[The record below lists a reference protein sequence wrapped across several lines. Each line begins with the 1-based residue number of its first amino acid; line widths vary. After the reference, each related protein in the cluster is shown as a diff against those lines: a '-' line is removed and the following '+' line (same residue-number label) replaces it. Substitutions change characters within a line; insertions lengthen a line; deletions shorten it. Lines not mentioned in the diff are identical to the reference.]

1 MDKGTRRN
9 ILKTGYPRQRAVA
22 ACLTCRERKRKCD
35 NLRPV
40 CSSCERIGARCE
52 YTRQDAS
59 SFDPASLQILEQLSV
74 IEGLV
79 RGIQPS
85 TSFDF
90 PTAAAI
96 SGHQEQQN
104 SPTDAHPLQNDLGPD
119 TEPIVPSLNLEA
131 SRGSNTDRLLQWP
144 IFDKVLSSL
153 PRFKFFDSNSQ
164 EVFTYLDD
172 AVRQTDAPGAHLSLT
187 SGSGSVNI
195 STDKSDIQQLVD
207 SFFQR
212 VNIKNPILSRQE
224 VEEYC
229 HQYYENGPQFNLET
243 GLVLLICALGAVAD
257 EFNPLDMGQSPVSSF
272 QTPSRL
278 ERLKLGHCYFTAS
291 EKRLGAAISR
301 VDTLSIQCLCLAGI
315 YHMYLIRPVQA
326 LRLFHA
332 AGSSLQI
339 LLSTNSQY
347 SVGGTSQLISSLF
360 WTCSKSESEILAEM
374 PLGIPA
380 LRDPPSQDSYPPP
393 QQITRDKSNKW
404 ASSEEDSWFFL
415 LSEIAL
421 RRITDQVAEI
431 VTKYIDSKIRYQQGQ
446 RIEDLVPI
454 VAEFESQVETFRQ
467 LLPEAIRFHDVPEPA
482 STEWQQ
488 YSRGRYY
495 RVLELMHR
503 PFVFTAIHEPSCSP
517 AVQALAKKGLE
528 NGLKYLQHSQA
539 SHRHHGLWLQ
549 LRNQLRIA
557 SLLLAASTIPH
568 LTMPDGWYGGISKT
582 LATLDYWSWEF
593 PSCKSYT
600 DVILA
605 LSASSSGTMEERTP
619 MSY

>member
-1 MDKGTRRN
+1 MVDP
-9 ILKTGYPRQRAVA
+9 L
-22 ACLTCRERKRKCD
+22 LTFLQSD

-96 SGHQEQQN
+96 SSHQEQQN
-104 SPTDAHPLQNDLGPD
+104 SPADAHPLQNDLGPD

-164 EVFTYLDD
+164 EFFTYLDD

-212 VNIKNPILSRQE
+212 VNIKNPILSRQV

-257 EFNPLDMGQSPVSSF
+257 EFNPLDMGQSPASSV

-278 ERLKLGHCYFTAS
+278 ERLKLGHCYFAAS

-315 YHMYLIRPVQA
+315 YHMHLIRPVQA

-347 SVGGTSQLISSLF
+347 SVRVKNLQKCPSGF
-360 WTCSKSESEILAEM
+360 
-374 PLGIPA
+374 PL
-380 LRDPPSQDSYPPP
+380 
-393 QQITRDKSNKW
+393 
-404 ASSEEDSWFFL
+404 
-415 LSEIAL
+415 
-421 RRITDQVAEI
+421 
-431 VTKYIDSKIRYQQGQ
+431 
-446 RIEDLVPI
+446 
-454 VAEFESQVETFRQ
+454 
-467 LLPEAIRFHDVPEPA
+467 
-482 STEWQQ
+482 
-488 YSRGRYY
+488 
-495 RVLELMHR
+495 
-503 PFVFTAIHEPSCSP
+503 
-517 AVQALAKKGLE
+517 
-528 NGLKYLQHSQA
+528 
-539 SHRHHGLWLQ
+539 
-549 LRNQLRIA
+549 
-557 SLLLAASTIPH
+557 
-568 LTMPDGWYGGISKT
+568 
-582 LATLDYWSWEF
+582 
-593 PSCKSYT
+593 
-600 DVILA
+600 
-605 LSASSSGTMEERTP
+605 
-619 MSY
+619 

>member
-1 MDKGTRRN
+1 MD
-9 ILKTGYPRQRAVA
+9 I
-22 ACLTCRERKRKCD
+22 
-35 NLRPV
+35 
-40 CSSCERIGARCE
+40 
-52 YTRQDAS
+52 
-59 SFDPASLQILEQLSV
+59 
-74 IEGLV
+74 
-79 RGIQPS
+79 
-85 TSFDF
+85 
-90 PTAAAI
+90 
-96 SGHQEQQN
+96 HQEQQN
-104 SPTDAHPLQNDLGPD
+104 SPADAHTLQNDLGPD

-301 VDTLSIQCLCLAGI
+301 VDTLSIQCLCLAG
-315 YHMYLIRPVQA
+315 
-326 LRLFHA
+326 
-332 AGSSLQI
+332 
-339 LLSTNSQY
+339 
-347 SVGGTSQLISSLF
+347 
-360 WTCSKSESEILAEM
+360 EILAEM

-467 LLPEAIRFHDVPEPA
+467 LLPEAIRFYDVPEPA

-503 PFVFTAIHEPSCSP
+503 PFVFTAIHEPSYSP

-557 SLLLAASTIPH
+557 SLLLGASTIPH
-568 LTMPDGWYGGISKT
+568 FTMPDGWYGGISKT

-605 LSASSSGTMEERTP
+605 LSASSSGTMEEGTP